1 MLNILELIF
10 FYINQTSSKFIE
22 KMGFNFSANW
32 KFYVEYIDGK
42 YVLKQKACKNT
53 LPSYFFD
60 EQRCITNITAIVGE
74 NGAGKTTLLNM
85 LSDYY
90 GSVKDKK
97 HDSAYDN
104 YFMEKY
110 EKDKTLTIYLEKGEL
125 VCYHNIDNFVN
136 ETGVKEFYLQQ
147 GSLELAEIVRDN
159 KAFEN
164 ISKISISNSMYSL
177 EDGVSTHESISKI
190 SLNVNSLK
198 TLKSIFYKKKCKK
211 ETRCVGGYYE
221 IQDIVCNEKK
231 TNEFSKSWICY
242 ISSMLMKTI
251 SKAYLKTILLE
262 YWKLNFRL
270 L

>member
-1 MLNILELIF
+1 MQKYITLI
-10 FYINQTSSKFIE
+10 
-22 KMGFNFSANW
+22 
-32 KFYVEYIDGK
+32 
-42 YVLKQKACKNT
+42 
-53 LPSYFFD
+53 FFD

-221 IQDIVCNEKK
+221 IQDIVCNAKK
-231 TNEFSKSWICY
+231 QMNFSKSWICY

>member
-147 GSLELAEIVRDN
+147 DSLELAEIVRDN

-164 ISKISISNSMYSL
+164 ISKISISNRSEEHTSEL
-177 EDGVSTHESISKI
+177 QSRE
-190 SLNVNSLK
+190 
-198 TLKSIFYKKKCKK
+198 
-211 ETRCVGGYYE
+211 
-221 IQDIVCNEKK
+221 
-231 TNEFSKSWICY
+231 
-242 ISSMLMKTI
+242 TI
-251 SKAYLKTILLE
+251 SYVFIGRRSFYT
-262 YWKLNFRL
+262 
-270 L
+270 